1 MTNILFNTTFRDL
14 DLEIEKVKLEG
25 CRSLI

>member
-1 MTNILFNTTFRDL
+1 MTNILSNTTFRDL